1 MHVYELVYVTFSL
14 LSFSQNLLFSIFQ
27 SKHMEGQDTKVYF
40 DVEKQALFVQPLNY
54 YMNFVEEINDSIT
67 KQISVSNNFRVLFY
81 LLISKS

>member
-1 MHVYELVYVTFSL
+1 
-14 LSFSQNLLFSIFQ
+14 
-27 SKHMEGQDTKVYF
+27 MEGQDTKVYF
-40 DVEKQALFVQPLNY
+40 DAEKQALFVQPLNY